1 MNYLYRM
8 HGLIRRTKRDPIH
21 PVVLPP
27 SPEGEYVPAESMKK
41 RREMFMTAEKHKM
54 MPNPQVGDRC
64 MLRHHILQLSLF
76 PNIYNSKFLL
86 ENS

>member
-1 MNYLYRM
+1 MK
-8 HGLIRRTKRDPIH
+8 GLIHHTKRDPRQPI
-21 PVVLPP
+21 VLPP
-27 SPEGEYVPAESMKK
+27 SPEGEYVPKESLKK
-41 RREMFMTAEKHKM
+41 RKEMFDLAEKQKM
-54 MPNPQVGDRC
+54 VPNPQVGDRC